1 MTRLADDNE
10 EVEFF
15 LLVIIMSLV
24 MRMMVV
30 MFVVMMMVVMMKL
43 MVVVVVMRR
52 WMKTLVVIR
61 SGSKIFKTFAPGAPL
76 AFSGWVGIP
85 RKFRKIKL
93 VTRLHFWYDQK
104 ILCSCLM

>member
-1 MTRLADDNE
+1 
-10 EVEFF
+10 
-15 LLVIIMSLV
+15 MSIV

-30 MFVVMMMVVMMKL
+30 MVVVMMMKVLMVVVVVK

-85 RKFRKIKL
+85 RKFRKIKP
-93 VTRLHFWYDQK
+93 VTRLAVWPPFWCDQK
-104 ILCSCLM
+104 ILCSCFSHLM

>member
-1 MTRLADDNE
+1 MTRLADENE
-10 EVEFF
+10 EVQFF
-15 LLVIIMSLV
+15 SLVITMSRA

-30 MFVVMMMVVMMKL
+30 RVV
-43 MVVVVVMRR
+43 MVVVVVVRR

-85 RKFRKIKL
+85 RKFRKIKP
-93 VTRLHFWYDQK
+93 VTRLEV
-104 ILCSCLM
+104 

>member
-1 MTRLADDNE
+1 MLAGDNE

-15 LLVIIMSLV
+15 LLVITMSRV

-30 MFVVMMMVVMMKL
+30 KVVVRMI
-43 MVVVVVMRR
+43 VVVVVMRR

-85 RKFRKIKL
+85 RKFRKIKP
-93 VTRLHFWYDQK
+93 VTRLAVWPPFWCDQK
-104 ILCSCLM
+104 ILCSCFSHLM